1 MEQRQFE
8 KRREENS
15 TVTSFASRAVSPGET
30 VSSENWRKDPLRF
43 NKPRNG
49 VPREFPPR
57 GTPPRSDIPSL
68 RGKIRGVITE
78 ANIFDPL
85 IGDRGTRR
93 IWNIR
98 SERGHGLHLSASFRH
113 VGTRWCAPAT
123 HMLCSSYHRRRGR
136 WSPTAKFPPFSS
148 ISKWQESCFN
158 FIVKS
163 FLLVEKRKGGGGRR
177 RKDNLHFSS
186 KMRDKSRLRYFISY
200 PFG

>member
-1 MEQRQFE
+1 MAF
-8 KRREENS
+8 
-15 TVTSFASRAVSPGET
+15 PG
-30 VSSENWRKDPLRF
+30 N
-43 NKPRNG
+43 
-49 VPREFPPR
+49 FPPR

-68 RGKIRGVITE
+68 RGKIRGVITD

-85 IGDRGTRR
+85 IGDRGTHR

-98 SERGHGLHLSASFRH
+98 SERGRGLHSSASFRH

-163 FLLVEKRKGGGGRR
+163 FLLVEKRKGGEGRR
-177 RKDNLHFSS
+177 RKRKRFETIYI
-186 KMRDKSRLRYFISY
+186 SRVRCVTSRVYDILFH
-200 PFG
+200 